1 MDIGLIY
8 NYVKSIGGSK
18 SIAFVGAN
26 SGDEIPSI
34 KRFTEK
40 IYAFEPV
47 PFPSVLEP
55 LFRHADS
62 NCEIFNVALSDREE
76 MSFIYPASN
85 NFQSTSL
92 LKPSKHLTEYPVG
105 FFDPIPI
112 NCKRFDSYK
121 FSSICDFLILDVQGA
136 ELKVLNGI
144 SDYSNIKLIYSE
156 YTSNAELYENQCSFK
171 QLNNKLEN
179 EGFHFCETTDC
190 YRNPDTK
197 TVHGN
202 AIWRKL

>member
-1 MDIGLIY
+1 MDINLLS

-18 SIAFVGAN
+18 CSAFIGAN
-26 SGDEIPSI
+26 SGDEIPAI
-34 KRFTEK
+34 KSLTEK

-47 PFPSVLEP
+47 PFPSVWGP
-55 LFRHADS
+55 LSRHADDK
-62 NCEIFNVALSDREE
+62 CKIFNVALSDKEE
-76 MSFIYPASN
+76 ASFIYPASN

-92 LKPSKHLTEYPVG
+92 LKPSKHLSEYPVG
-105 FFDPIPI
+105 FYDPIPI
-112 NCKRFDSYK
+112 TCKRFDSYD
-121 FSSICDFLILDVQGA
+121 FYPECDFIILDVQGA

-144 SDYSNIKLIYSE
+144 SDFKNIKLIYSE

-171 QLNNKLEN
+171 QLNKKLED

-190 YRNPDTK
+190 YRNPETK